1 MRMSE
6 RDLAGAFEL
15 LSKAVPKDGQNGAG
29 VFGHEF
35 LDCFRRLIHADWA
48 AYDELDLSDCSEISH
63 VATAEQVAPP
73 EAEDEWVS
81 SDYPLQGRAN
91 RANPRAL
98 KLSDFYGPRELRQTP
113 AYRLFLRPYG
123 FADELKV
130 YLESPPGEARTFS
143 FERGP
148 RAFGARERTLLEL
161 LRMQLSIIRAHF
173 ELRALPSEETH
184 ERLTPREAEVLGWVA
199 RGNTNKQVAAILCV
213 SPHTVRTQLAS
224 VFEKLDV
231 HTRTAAVARARAVLS
246 AGGAPR
252 T

>member
-15 LSKAVPKDGQNGAG
+15 LSKAVPEDRQNGGG
-29 VFGHEF
+29 VFGREF
-35 LDCFRRLIHADWA
+35 LEGFQLLIHADWA
-48 AYDELDLSDCSEISH
+48 AYDELDLTDCSEISH
-63 VATAEQVAPP
+63 VATAEQIDPP

-81 SDYPLQGRAN
+81 SDYPLQERAN
-91 RANPRAL
+91 RANLRAL

-113 AYRLFLRPYG
+113 AYRLYLRPYG

-130 YLESPPGEARTFS
+130 YLDSPTAEARSFS

-148 RAFGARERTLLEL
+148 RSFGERERTLLEL
-161 LRMQLSIIRAHF
+161 LRMQLSLIRAHF
-173 ELRALPSEETH
+173 DLRALPSEETR

-213 SPHTVRTQLAS
+213 SPHTVRTQLAA

-231 HTRTAAVARARAVLS
+231 HTRTAAVAKARAVLS
-246 AGGAPR
+246 TAGGR
-252 T
+252 